1 MKKNEFKK
9 IMTDAGMDFSVYGYE
24 GILNTIILMSSAAE
38 EKYRIMGFTGIAR
51 YYKKISETI
60 FTALN
65 ERGYY
70 DSKVVK

>member
-1 MKKNEFKK
+1 MKGKEFKK
-9 IMTDAGMDFSVYGYE
+9 IMTDAGMDFTLYGYD
-24 GILNTIILMSSAAE
+24 GILNAIILMSSAAE
-38 EKYRIMGFTGIAR
+38 EKYRIMGLTGIAR

-70 DSKVVK
+70 DSKGVK

>member
-9 IMTDAGMDFSVYGYE
+9 IITDAGMDFSLYGYE
-24 GILNTIILMSSAAE
+24 GILNTIIIMSSAAE
-38 EKYRIMGFTGIAR
+38 EKYRIMGLTATAR
-51 YYKKISETI
+51 HYEKIRETI

-70 DSKVVK
+70 DSKGVK